1 MSVRRRLTSAAM
13 LVALLVAPHGTAVAG
28 VDEAQRNVD
37 AVLSEL
43 EGLRDQLGQLDV
55 DYGEATAR
63 RDELERSISAAQ
75 VRLDALTAELGGV
88 QDVLT
93 GVAVERFVSGGGM
106 TLSPIFSDAGTY
118 TAEEQKA
125 AFGLVTIDAGNTDMD
140 SLQALADQV
149 YDEQSAMRRMQDES
163 AQLMQTIESKKAEY
177 EQLEQV
183 YTTKYA
189 QAKTALGEAQF
200 KAEQERRAAAA
211 SAARARVTTPTPR
224 SAPRGGGSSGG
235 SGGTVTYPSPSG
247 RAGIAV
253 RAALSQVGVPYRFA
267 ASEPGVAF
275 DCSGLTGWAWEQ
287 AGVSLPHQSQR
298 QYNVTAHVP
307 VEQAQPGDLIFYY
320 SPIGHVG
327 LYIGSG
333 QMVHAPEPGQTVSV
347 TTVRWNKVV
356 GVGRPG

>member
-1 MSVRRRLTSAAM
+1 MTVRRRLACAAV
-13 LVALLVAPHGTAVAG
+13 LVSLLAAPHEVGADSVS
-28 VDEAQRNVD
+28 DAQANVD

-63 RDELERSISAAQ
+63 RDELERSIAAAQ
-75 VRLDALTAELGGV
+75 VRIDGLSAQLGGV
-88 QDVLT
+88 QDILT
-93 GVAVERFVSGGGM
+93 RVAVDRFTSGGM

-125 AFGLVTIDAGNTDMD
+125 ALGLVAIDAGNADMD
-140 SLQALADQV
+140 ELQALVDQV
-149 YDEQSAMRRMQDES
+149 YDEQTSMRRMQEES
-163 AQLMQTIESKKAEY
+163 SQLLQTIESKKAEY
-177 EQLEQV
+177 QQLEQV

-189 QAKTALGEAQF
+189 QAKAALGEAKF

-211 SAARARVTTPTPR
+211 SAARARVTTPTTRTP
-224 SAPRGGGSSGG
+224 PRGGGG
-235 SGGTVTYPSPSG
+235 SGSTGSYPAPSG

-253 RAALSQVGVPYRFA
+253 RAALGQVGVPYRFA

-298 QYNVTAHVP
+298 QYDVTAHVP

-333 QMVHAPEPGQTVSV
+333 QMVHSPEPGETVSV
-347 TTVRWNKVV
+347 TVVRWNKVV